1 MHIERSGQ
9 ASYDFRTMSQATAA
23 HTAAKRPPR
32 GSPIPAITIAA
43 VIGLAIWA
51 YIGWVHPNL
60 FPENFG
66 VVEPGKLYRSAA
78 LTPGAVKRVH
88 ERYGIK
94 TIVDLGGFDKDPAGD
109 RIAQRT
115 AEALGIERYVFL
127 LEGDG
132 TGNPNAY
139 VAALNVINDPS
150 KQPVLVHCSA
160 GAQRTSGCIMLYK
173 DTLLGQDFTQTY
185 PEAREYRH
193 DPRRNPHLLP
203 FLEKHEQAIE
213 DAFKSGTQIEGFPKL
228 QIAPVR
234 ESK

>member
-1 MHIERSGQ
+1 
-9 ASYDFRTMSQATAA
+9 MSETLTATPAA
-23 HTAAKRPPR
+23 ARARR
-32 GSPIPAITIAA
+32 GSPIPAIAIAA
-43 VIGLAIWA
+43 AIGLAIWG
-51 YIGWVHPNL
+51 YVGWVHPNL

-88 ERYGIK
+88 EQYGIK
-94 TIVDLGGFDKDPAGD
+94 TIVDLGGFDKDPDGD
-109 RIAQRT
+109 RVAQRT
-115 AEALGIERYVFL
+115 ADALGIERYVFL

-150 KQPVLVHCSA
+150 KHPVLVHCSA
-160 GAQRTSGCIMLYK
+160 GAQRTSGGIMLYK
-173 DTLLGQDFTQTY
+173 GTLLGQDFTQTH

-203 FLEKHEQAIE
+203 FLQKHEQAIE

-228 QIAPVR
+228 EIAPVR
-234 ESK
+234 ESR